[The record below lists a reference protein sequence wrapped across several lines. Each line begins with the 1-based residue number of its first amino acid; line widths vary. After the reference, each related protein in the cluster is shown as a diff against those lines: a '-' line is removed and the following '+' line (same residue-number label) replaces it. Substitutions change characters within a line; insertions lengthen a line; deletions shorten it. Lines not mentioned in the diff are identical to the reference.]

1 MSEREPLPNR
11 MKCVTFP
18 MRIDNRNLT
27 VVVDYIEREDKHYTI
42 KAAWIKLVPQD
53 SYLDRELR
61 ASGKMLSRC
70 FQRGESVKDMADTLS
85 QDNIAGVVANYMKKH
100 MVDILSGKQPAE
112 DELKNI
118 STDPYRIKA
127 KPPEPPEIKNEP

>member
-1 MSEREPLPNR
+1 MSDREPLPNR

-18 MRIDNRNLT
+18 MKVDNRNLT
-27 VVVDYIEREDKHYTI
+27 VVVDYVEKENEHYII

-70 FQRGESVKDMADTLS
+70 FQRGESVKDMAETLS
-85 QDNIAGVVANYMKKH
+85 QDNIAGVVANYMKKN
-100 MVDILSGKQPAE
+100 MVDILSGKQPGP
-112 DELKNI
+112 DEIKNI

-127 KPPEPPEIKNEP
+127 KPPDVQHDA

>member
-1 MSEREPLPNR
+1 
-11 MKCVTFP
+11 

-27 VVVDYIEREDKHYTI
+27 VVVDYIEKEDKHYTI
-42 KAAWIKLVPQD
+42 IAAWIKLVPQD
-53 SYLDRELR
+53 SYVDRELR

>member
-1 MSEREPLPNR
+1 MSDREPLPNR

-18 MRIDNRNLT
+18 MKVDNRNLT
-27 VVVDYIEREDKHYTI
+27 VVVDYIEKENEYYII

-70 FQRGESVKDMADTLS
+70 FQRGESVKDMAETLS
-85 QDNIAGVVANYMKKH
+85 QDNIAGVVANYMKKN
-100 MVDILSGKQPAE
+100 MVDILSGEQPGP
-112 DELKNI
+112 DEIKNI

-127 KPPEPPEIKNEP
+127 KPPDVQHDS

>member
-18 MRIDNRNLT
+18 MKVDNRNLT
-27 VVVDYIEREDKHYTI
+27 VVVDYVEKEDQHYTI

-118 STDPYRIKA
+118 STDPYRITS
-127 KPPEPPEIKNEP
+127 KPPDVQHDA

>member
-1 MSEREPLPNR
+1 MSDREPLPNR

-18 MRIDNRNLT
+18 MKVDNRNLT
-27 VVVDYIEREDKHYTI
+27 VVVDYIEKENEYYII

-85 QDNIAGVVANYMKKH
+85 QDNIAGVVANYMKKN
-100 MVDILSGKQPAE
+100 MTDILSGKQPGP
-112 DELKNI
+112 DEVKNI

-127 KPPEPPEIKNEP
+127 KPPDVQHDA

>member
-1 MSEREPLPNR
+1 
-11 MKCVTFP
+11 MKV
-18 MRIDNRNLT
+18 DNRNLT
-27 VVVDYIEREDKHYTI
+27 VVVDYIEKENEYYII

-70 FQRGESVKDMADTLS
+70 FQRGESVKDMAETLS
-85 QDNIAGVVANYMKKH
+85 QDNIAGVVANYMKKN
-100 MVDILSGKQPAE
+100 MVDILSGEQPGP
-112 DELKNI
+112 DEIKNI

-127 KPPEPPEIKNEP
+127 KPPDVQHDS

>member
-1 MSEREPLPNR
+1 MSDRNKLPNR

-18 MRIDNRNLT
+18 MKVDNRNVT
-27 VVVDYIEREDKHYTI
+27 VLVDYVEKENHSYII

-70 FQRGESVKDMADTLS
+70 FQRGESVKDMAETLS

-100 MVDILSGKQPAE
+100 MGDILSGKQPDE
-112 DELKNI
+112 EELKNI

-127 KPPEPPEIKNEP
+127 KPPEVKNES